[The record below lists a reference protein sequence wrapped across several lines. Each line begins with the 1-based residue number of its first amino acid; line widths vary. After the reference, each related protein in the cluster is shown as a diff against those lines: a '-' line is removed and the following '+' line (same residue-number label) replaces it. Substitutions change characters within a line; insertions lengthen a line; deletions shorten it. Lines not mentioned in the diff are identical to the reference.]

1 MKQYRKR
8 SFLLLSLFILSAIL
22 PAVLVN
28 SSIDVKSSTAK
39 IYLEDIFDLNDDKIQ
54 DELLKYVGKKGE
66 SIIDAVVLFDHKINE
81 MDKFRLAQIGA
92 RISND
97 VWDLG
102 QRILVTTHSDN
113 LDLIAKLPG
122 VSLISLAEKRT
133 IIIVIEGDDYS
144 DLNLLKQFDGSMIFW
159 GIGCA
164 YVPYYTGI
172 ENDIARLGDYSIIAD
187 MTDVKFYPDS
197 SAEKTKEIVYSVAT
211 ADTADYINATAL
223 WDEGYE
229 GSTVKVGIMD
239 TGINTDHNDI
249 AGRVDDAQSFVYTI
263 YGLPEDDPTT
273 TDFDGHGSHVTG
285 IVAGDGTNDPANIG
299 MAPDTNIYFAKI
311 GNPSTTLCSL
321 AALNWLVEDME
332 VDVVNYSYG
341 GDDEV
346 GMGALEAAFS
356 NAMKNKNV
364 VCVTSA
370 GNGGY
375 EGFYSISSPASDDI
389 ISVGNLDT
397 TGDPFE
403 IAQTSSKGPTVD
415 GHMKPD
421 ILAPGTDIMSL
432 LGGGQG
438 YESRGGT
445 SMASPHVVGG
455 IALLIDACN
464 DNGISYNP
472 GLLKAAIMNT
482 ATKLP
487 SDNILAETLGYIDV
501 GQAWHYIKHASEV
514 SGYPLIGAC
523 NPYKLPLPFWET
535 IIQGQIVEQFFTC
548 VSPYKTSLSLEISG
562 TAAPLMTY
570 ELYQLHYTTLFRLVI
585 NVTEDTPLGIYT
597 GQVSFKYSTNV
608 LDTADIEFEVVA
620 GSGKRMLLNFRTT
633 KDKENH
639 ENFGRYSGFINDAY
653 SSGYAICEENV
664 YLDSGVLNQYD
675 AVWLPDPFN
684 YYYPEAYNYTIDVI
698 DTWKP
703 WTANEKTA
711 LTTYVEN
718 GGSVFI
724 NFNGL
729 HEEIDEDFGPL
740 VEGSNVSVINEWI
753 SQWGITAAEAL
764 YTGSTQLVNMKG
776 ISALAAGVDS
786 INHLGTNLTVSGD
799 AISLTEE
806 TDGTELNTVAIY
818 LHDSGGRVIVMSTN
832 RPLDPIGYLND
843 YHDDETQNDIL
854 GQNLIRW
861 VTAEHRIRLQNITAA
876 DKTITLRYEYLAG
889 PGADFSGHVI
899 LPDTSQ
905 VDLVWSEVET
915 DIWETSYS
923 RAKKGTYEFFVE
935 CGTTGEDEF
944 DYIKYVYGSAGGLG
958 LESVYVV
965 LISAFGL
972 AGWFLIQK
980 KRKLKQVD

>member
-1 MKQYRKR
+1 
-8 SFLLLSLFILSAIL
+8 
-22 PAVLVN
+22 
-28 SSIDVKSSTAK
+28 
-39 IYLEDIFDLNDDKIQ
+39 
-54 DELLKYVGKKGE
+54 
-66 SIIDAVVLFDHKINE
+66 
-81 MDKFRLAQIGA
+81 
-92 RISND
+92 
-97 VWDLG
+97 
-102 QRILVTTHSDN
+102 
-113 LDLIAKLPG
+113 
-122 VSLISLAEKRT
+122 
-133 IIIVIEGDDYS
+133 
-144 DLNLLKQFDGSMIFW
+144 
-159 GIGCA
+159 
-164 YVPYYTGI
+164 
-172 ENDIARLGDYSIIAD
+172 
-187 MTDVKFYPDS
+187 
-197 SAEKTKEIVYSVAT
+197 
-211 ADTADYINATAL
+211 
-223 WDEGYE
+223 
-229 GSTVKVGIMD
+229 MD

-249 AGRVDDAQSFVYTI
+249 AGRVDAAQSFVTI
-263 YGLPEDDPTT
+263 ANGYEEDDLTT
-273 TDFDGHGSHVTG
+273 TDFVGHGSHVTG
-285 IVAGDGTNDPANIG
+285 IVAGDGTNDPDMIG

-311 GNPSTTLCSL
+311 GNPSTSL
-321 AALNWLVEDME
+321 GTIAALNWLVEDME

-341 GDDEV
+341 SEDEV
-346 GMGALEAAFS
+346 GLGATDIAFS
-356 NAMKNKNV
+356 NAVKNKNV

-370 GNGGY
+370 GNEGHA
-375 EGFYSISSPASDDI
+375 GFYTIGHPSSDDI

-397 TGDPFE
+397 TVEPFQ
-403 IAQTSSKGPTVD
+403 IAQTSSKGPTVE

-464 DNGISYNP
+464 DNGISWNP

-487 SDNILAETLGYIDV
+487 TDNILAETLGYIDV
-501 GQAWHYIKHASEV
+501 GQAWHYMDHAATSG
-514 SGYPLIGAC
+514 GYPRIGAC

-535 IIQGQIVEQFFTC
+535 IIQGQIVEQFLTC
-548 VSPYKTSLSLEISG
+548 VSPYKTSLSLDITG

-597 GQVSFKYSTNV
+597 GQVSFKYSTYV

-675 AVWLPDPFN
+675 AVWLPDPFY

-698 DTWKP
+698 ETWNP
-703 WTANEKTA
+703 WTAGEKTA

-740 VEGSNVSVINEWI
+740 VEGSNVSIINEWI

-764 YTGSTQLVNMKG
+764 YTGSTQVINMKG

-786 INHLGTNLTVSGD
+786 IDHLGTTLTVSGD
-799 AISLTEE
+799 AISLTEK
-806 TDGTELNTVAIY
+806 TDGTELNAIAIY
-818 LHDSGGRVIVMSTN
+818 LHDSGGRVIVMTTN
-832 RPLDPIGYLND
+832 KPLDPIGYLND

-876 DKTITLRYEYLAG
+876 DKTLTLRYEYLAG

-899 LPDTSQ
+899 LPDTTQ
-905 VDLVWSEVET
+905 VDLVWTEVET

-923 RAKKGTYEFFVE
+923 KAKKGIYEFYVE

-944 DYIKYVYGSAGGLG
+944 DYIKYDYSSAGGLG
-958 LESVYVV
+958 LESVYVI

-980 KRKLKQVD
+980 KRKMKQEK